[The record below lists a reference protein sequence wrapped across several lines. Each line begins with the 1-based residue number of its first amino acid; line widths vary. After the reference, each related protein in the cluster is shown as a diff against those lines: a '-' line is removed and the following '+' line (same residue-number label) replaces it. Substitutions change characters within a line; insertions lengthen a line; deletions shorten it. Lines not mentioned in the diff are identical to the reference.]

1 MTSNNEEST
10 SYKDIG
16 TSYNDKSILYN
27 EIISYI
33 IKRILYNEEINPYNY
48 ENTLFNGEITL
59 YKFYRFIKQ
68 QLEMKI
74 VVTSKN
80 EKNVQKCKE
89 KCMQLNCKMFKNTVA
104 WIAR

>member
-1 MTSNNEEST
+1 MTSYNEEST

-33 IKRILYNEEINPYNY
+33 IKRTLYNEEINPYNY

-89 KCMQLNCKMFKNTVA
+89 KMYAAKLQNV
-104 WIAR
+104 